1 MENTINNSQDNQKGH
16 TNNNNTFTNVY
27 RVPKFGTVNCKIVA
41 TPWHNTPIYTCVD
54 RLFYC

>member
-16 TNNNNTFTNVY
+16 TNNNNTFTNVN

-41 TPWHNTPIYTCVD
+41 TPWQA
-54 RLFYC
+54 